1 MKRELLKHCVTL
13 LAFMLLGT
21 EHTTVLAADDSGT
34 WEMPYRKTIVQ
45 DAVVKRGPCY
55 AKKIYK
61 KGSTVKVFFRPSS
74 KCPKHVFTSHA
85 LSANFWA
92 TIGTASLVNKKR
104 IYYYVKN
111 GNVTEAWLQ

>member
-21 EHTTVLAADDSGT
+21 EHTIVLAADDGGE

-45 DAVVKRGPCY
+45 AAVVKRGPCY
-55 AKKIYK
+55 AKKVYK
-61 KGSTVKVFFRPSS
+61 KSNEVRVYFKPSS
-74 KCPKHVFTSHA
+74 KCGYLISTSSVIRAH
-85 LSANFWA
+85 FWA

-111 GNVTEAWLQ
+111 GRVTEAWLQ